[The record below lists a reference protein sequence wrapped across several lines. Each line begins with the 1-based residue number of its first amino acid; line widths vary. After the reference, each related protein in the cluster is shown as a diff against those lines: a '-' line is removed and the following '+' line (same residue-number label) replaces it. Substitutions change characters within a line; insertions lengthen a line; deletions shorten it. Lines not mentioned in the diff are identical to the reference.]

1 MQKMARTTIRSSYYQ
16 QHSADYN
23 LNVPAEG
30 YTGWTSANI
39 EVDFDRTA
47 LAVMHAWDNGTM
59 ETNPRGYLCHEYLPR
74 ANEILHTVF
83 PVLLSA
89 ARSSRFK
96 IFHVVERGGKYYQN
110 HPNYLA
116 TVALAGSNYP
126 PNEQLDSDHSLM
138 KWREEL
144 NIPTHHG
151 KRSIARNF
159 APEAVPQGN
168 EPIAKDD
175 HQLFA
180 LCKKHN
186 VNHLIYIGFAINAC
200 LLVSL
205 GGMLDMSRRKVL
217 CSTIRQATTAVESK
231 ESARKE
237 SHKEEA
243 LWRIG
248 LDFGFVFD
256 LEDFLDALRR

>member
-1 MQKMARTTIRSSYYQ
+1 MARTKIKANYYQ
-16 QHSADYN
+16 QFPADYS
-23 LNVPAEG
+23 LEVPAEG
-30 YTGWTSANI
+30 YGGWKQADI
-39 EVDFDRTA
+39 EVDLDRTA

-59 ETNPRGYLCHEYLPR
+59 ETNPGGYLHHEYLPR

-83 PVLLSA
+83 PALLSA

-96 IFHVVERGGKYYQN
+96 IFHIVERGGKYYQN

-116 TVALAGSNYP
+116 TVALAGSNYFP
-126 PNEQLDSDHSLM
+126 SEQLDPGHALM

-144 NIPTHHG
+144 NLPTHHG
-151 KRSIARNF
+151 KRSLARNF
-159 APEAVPQGN
+159 APEAVPQGD

-180 LCKKHN
+180 LCKKHD
-186 VNHLIYIGFAINAC
+186 VNHLIYAGFAINAC
-200 LLVSL
+200 LLVSP
-205 GGMLDMSRRKVL
+205 GGMLDMNRRKVL

-231 ESARKE
+231 ESARRE

-256 LEDFLDALRR
+256 LEDFLEALRRK